1 MGIRK
6 RCLGVVL
13 AALLALSCTGLASCS
28 GGGVSSRAKEMFGFG
43 DDYYKSV
50 EKRHTLNYDEMVYDD
65 WTGDTVDKSKWVI
78 SDSVWDQWGT
88 DQNGV
93 RPQNLYLVQ
102 DENNPETH
110 LAVQANGAYY
120 DADANAELWKKSPTD
135 GINSAACI
143 SSVEAFGPG
152 RYDIKMKPCPRI
164 GALTSMWLFS
174 WFNLDDGSVQQNEI
188 DIEIGLQPYMD
199 TVYFTTWTSNYTQTH
214 ESYKPGYVVSD
225 GDWHIYSF
233 DWVTDADIPY
243 VDFYIDGN
251 LSCTITTNVPTTN
264 ATVSIGVWCP
274 SWAGGGV
281 SDPTYNV
288 APESRMFESDYAQF
302 SWFRYVPF
310 AMDGWEQRPVENR
323 SYDPD
328 YQPKVLSKLPDVNK
342 CANGN
347 FERAD
352 ESYVYPAFRDNK
364 EAQAA
369 VQWDAPWKNYTITNE
384 NDRYY
389 CENSAAGITTDALD
403 PDNKCAFI
411 QRGGSLGQWLRA
423 VGDKYRL
430 KITGRYRNQGDTI
443 PQLRIAYY
451 NGFAITSMYMNETVY
466 SFASANEWT
475 PFEIELTVDC
485 AGAQSIRYHLEE
497 KNCYDN
503 PKRQGDANDKVF
515 FDDIVVSYLGHA
527 AY

>member
-1 MGIRK
+1 M
-6 RCLGVVL
+6 
-13 AALLALSCTGLASCS
+13 
-28 GGGVSSRAKEMFGFG
+28 
-43 DDYYKSV
+43 
-50 EKRHTLNYDEMVYDD
+50 EKVAHRRH
-65 WTGDTVDKSKWVI
+65 
-78 SDSVWDQWGT
+78 Q
-88 DQNGV
+88 
-93 RPQNLYLVQ
+93 
-102 DENNPETH
+102 
-110 LAVQANGAYY
+110 
-120 DADANAELWKKSPTD
+120 
-135 GINSAACI
+135 
-143 SSVEAFGPG
+143 F
-152 RYDIKMKPCPRI
+152 
-164 GALTSMWLFS
+164 
-174 WFNLDDGSVQQNEI
+174 
-188 DIEIGLQPYMD
+188 
-199 TVYFTTWTSNYTQTH
+199 
-214 ESYKPGYVVSD
+214 
-225 GDWHIYSF
+225 
-233 DWVTDADIPY
+233 
-243 VDFYIDGN
+243 
-251 LSCTITTNVPTTN
+251 
-264 ATVSIGVWCP
+264 
-274 SWAGGGV
+274 GGV

-451 NGFAITSMYMNETVY
+451 NGFAITSMYMDETVY